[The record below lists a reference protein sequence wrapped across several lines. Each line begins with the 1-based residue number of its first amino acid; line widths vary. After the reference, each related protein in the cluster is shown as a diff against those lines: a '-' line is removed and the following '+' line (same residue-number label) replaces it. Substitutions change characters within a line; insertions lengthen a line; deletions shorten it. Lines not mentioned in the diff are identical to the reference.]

1 MILSCILNVCTA
13 ISPDG
18 TAQRDLLPD
27 SVFKIESV
35 VKCIRGTQNP
45 QTHHHALQLLAHSAK
60 MLPEQVLHNMMD
72 IFTFMGSSVVRHDD
86 AYSFQ
91 IISKIIASIIPTLV
105 KHNEQRTDAQRTA
118 LVVPV
123 LKVFSDIVLDVPVVR
138 LPMYVQLIDTLGAND
153 YLWMFLTILI
163 ESQVMQESKERQQ
176 SVPSHKQK
184 TAGGELPRRIEIALS
199 LAKEFNA
206 ETIVTTATK
215 IIRFVQKLPN
225 KAAGGR
231 ADNVEKLSAE
241 IAAIFN
247 VNACTNRDVRYF
259 KYMCVQFVG
268 NLTSSTEFVNK
279 IAQFSEDE
287 TRQMKPLYQ
296 NAIISVLTLIPDVSK
311 AVENKVDASH
321 VSYWKTLLH
330 NCYDILENVISL
342 LSPNMVLVVVEGL
355 LSHKLP
361 SVRRKVIELL
371 NNKLQFQ
378 TEFFAECDEENLIR
392 LLGKQEWL
400 QLYISNPFLP
410 FHFTF
415 FCCDFRSIDKHRR
428 IDHKRIEIGPRC
440 VRGGEHWHSANF
452 LDGDKVA
459 LETIGP
465 KASGEIQE
473 HFGYAP

>member
-1 MILSCILNVCTA
+1 MDQSSVEYAKQLILSCILNVCTA

-105 KHNEQRTDAQRTA
+105 KHNEHKTDKQRTL

-138 LPMYVQLIDTLGAND
+138 LPMYVQLIDTLDAND
-153 YLWMFLTILI
+153 YLWMFLAILI
-163 ESQVMQESKERQQ
+163 ESHVMHATKERQQ
-176 SVPSHKQK
+176 GVPSHKQT

-206 ETIVTTATK
+206 EIIVITATK
-215 IIRFVQKLPN
+215 LLRFVQKIPN
-225 KAAGGR
+225 KAAG
-231 ADNVEKLSAE
+231 ADNVEKISAE
-241 IAAIFN
+241 IAAILN
-247 VNACTNRDVRYF
+247 VNACPNRYVRYY

-279 IAQFSEDE
+279 IAQLSEDE
-287 TRQMKPLYQ
+287 TKQMKPHYQ

-311 AVENKVDASH
+311 AAENKADASH
-321 VSYWKTLLH
+321 VAYWKTLLH

-378 TEFFAECDEENLIR
+378 TEFFAESDEENLIR
-392 LLGKQEWL
+392 LLGKKVWL
-400 QLYISNPFLP
+400 LLCLNSY
-410 FHFTF
+410 
-415 FCCDFRSIDKHRR
+415 
-428 IDHKRIEIGPRC
+428 
-440 VRGGEHWHSANF
+440 
-452 LDGDKVA
+452 
-459 LETIGP
+459 
-465 KASGEIQE
+465 
-473 HFGYAP
+473 